1 MVNTVLTTSAGIGAV
16 EFVEQIPPISP
27 KIEIVKLIIQLAI
40 GIVGIFKLIKQKKQ
54 Q

>member
-1 MVNTVLTTSAGIGAV
+1 MVNTVLTASAGIGAV

-27 KIEIVKLIIQLAI
+27 KVEIVKLLIQLAI
-40 GIVGIFKLIKQKKQ
+40 GVVALLRLRKPKQ